1 MSIFKRIEKREASL
15 NTLTELLKQR
25 GGNPGYTG
33 ETVNE
38 SSALSVSTV
47 MACVSLLS
55 DSIAGL
61 PLHLFREQSGRKV
74 ELSNTAFLDK
84 PNINEMRFETI
95 HQIITSLAI
104 HGNSYSIIDRDKQG
118 RVTNIQ
124 NIHPSIVKV
133 KFNGSKRSYQVNN
146 KVVDP
151 ANMLHILWFS
161 QPGQAEGISPLRT
174 NKNTIGLALAMERHV
189 AQWYGQGATPSSVL
203 ETEHD
208 LTPEQAKMLQDSWSL
223 SHNMNRKP
231 AVLTGG
237 LRWKAI
243 QSEAGSELGAAR
255 ELQVSEIARIFRVPS
270 NMINAQGPSMTYS
283 NVQSQGTAFLRFTLL
298 PWINRVEQALTSLF
312 PRGQFVKF
320 DVGEYLRSD
329 KLTQVKTQQTM
340 IASGL
345 LTPNEARFE
354 HDLEPYE
361 GGDKFVMAL
370 PGAPMATPF
379 DPPPVGEDQETP
391 EDNEN
396 AV

>member
-15 NTLTELLKQR
+15 NTLSELLKQR
-25 GGNPGYTG
+25 GGTPGYTG
-33 ETVNE
+33 ENVTE
-38 SSALSVSTV
+38 ASALSVSTV
-47 MACVSLLS
+47 MACVSLLA

-61 PLHLFREQSGRKV
+61 PLNLYREQAGRKI
-74 ELSNTAFLDK
+74 ELPNSTFLEK
-84 PNINEMRFETI
+84 PNMNEMRFETI
-95 HQIITSLAI
+95 HQIITSLAM
-104 HGNSYSIIDRDKQG
+104 HGNSYSIIDRDNQG
-118 RVTNIQ
+118 RITNIQ
-124 NIHPSIVKV
+124 NVHPSIVRV
-133 KFNGSKRSYQVNN
+133 KFDGRKRSYLVKEKELDHNN
-146 KVVDP
+146 I
-151 ANMLHILWFS
+151 LHILWFS

-208 LTPEQAKMLQDSWSL
+208 LTPEQAKMLQESWNQ

-243 QSEAGSELGAAR
+243 QAEAGSELVAAR

-298 PWINRVEQALTSLF
+298 PWINRVEQAFSTLF

-320 DVGEYLRSD
+320 DVSEYQRAD
-329 KLTQVKTQQTM
+329 KLTQVRTQQTM

-379 DPPPVGEDQETP
+379 DPPPVGEDSETP
-391 EDNEN
+391 EDNN